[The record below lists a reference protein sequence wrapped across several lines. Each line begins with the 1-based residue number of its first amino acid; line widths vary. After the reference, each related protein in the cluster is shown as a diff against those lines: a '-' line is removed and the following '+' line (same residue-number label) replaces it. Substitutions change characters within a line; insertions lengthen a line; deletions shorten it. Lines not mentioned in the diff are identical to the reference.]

1 MTTAVVRIWRVEG
14 PKSLARALKVQPTS
28 TPKPPC
34 YRRGADRSCCLVR
47 LSPPGRRA
55 TGVAPGAARGA
66 TDAREVRDRWPAVQ
80 NVQRPGLAHPRGAP
94 ARETPPAKGAPVAAP
109 APVVGGTDQ
118 ADGPP
123 PPAEGRV
130 RARRDRGGASRSPVV
145 AQAVRPAAT
154 GTPVGAG
161 SRRGLARDPCPRAA
175 FELRQPADG
184 LQPGGERI
192 AGADVEARGEAVVED
207 SVAPPGK

>member
-1 MTTAVVRIWRVEG
+1 VLRE
-14 PKSLARALKVQPTS
+14 
-28 TPKPPC
+28 KPPMPVKC
-34 YRRGADRSCCLVR
+34 VTCGPLFRTSNDLDWHIREEHLQ
-47 LSPPGRRA
+47 RA
-55 TGVAPGAARGA
+55 
-66 TDAREVRDRWPAVQ
+66 
-80 NVQRPGLAHPRGAP
+80 
-94 ARETPPAKGAPVAAP
+94 TPPAKGAPVAAP

>member
-1 MTTAVVRIWRVEG
+1 MPVKCVTGGLLFRTCNDLDWHIREEHLQERRRR
-14 PKSLARALKVQPTS
+14 PRARPS
-28 TPKPPC
+28 
-34 YRRGADRSCCLVR
+34 R
-47 LSPPGRRA
+47 
-55 TGVAPGAARGA
+55 
-66 TDAREVRDRWPAVQ
+66 
-80 NVQRPGLAHPRGAP
+80 
-94 ARETPPAKGAPVAAP
+94 P
-109 APVVGGTDQ
+109 APVVDGTDQ

>member
-1 MTTAVVRIWRVEG
+1 MPVKCVTCGLLFR
-14 PKSLARALKVQPTS
+14 TS
-28 TPKPPC
+28 N
-34 YRRGADRSCCLVR
+34 DL
-47 LSPPGRRA
+47 
-55 TGVAPGAARGA
+55 
-66 TDAREVRDRWPAVQ
+66 DWHIREEHLQ
-80 NVQRPGLAHPRGAP
+80 
-94 ARETPPAKGAPVAAP
+94 RETPPAKGAPVAAP

-161 SRRGLARDPCPRAA
+161 SRRGLARDPCPGRRSSSGSPPMWSWWRWDSTAV
-175 FELRQPADG
+175 RTS
-184 LQPGGERI
+184 
-192 AGADVEARGEAVVED
+192 AR
-207 SVAPPGK
+207 S